1 MVSSAADGGDV
12 FLVNAEGER
21 EDIGDALGLGA
32 GAFRGLSPQST
43 LAALRRFISRHTTR
57 ETSTATQAAQRTRA
71 APASSDDGED
81 DDDSSYSWGY
91 HRGRASAAGLF
102 KTATE
107 PTAEGMQLERKGL
120 FGRVRSVTKGAKL
133 ADVCCSPA
141 CGTRD
146 IPDGALANITA
157 I

>member
-1 MVSSAADGGDV
+1 MWHAADGGDV

-57 ETSTATQAAQRTRA
+57 ETSTATPAAQRTRA
-71 APASSDDGED
+71 APASDDGED

-120 FGRVRSVTKGAKL
+120 FGRVRRVTKGANL
-133 ADVCCSPA
+133 PDVCCSPA

-146 IPDGALANITA
+146 IHDGALANTTA